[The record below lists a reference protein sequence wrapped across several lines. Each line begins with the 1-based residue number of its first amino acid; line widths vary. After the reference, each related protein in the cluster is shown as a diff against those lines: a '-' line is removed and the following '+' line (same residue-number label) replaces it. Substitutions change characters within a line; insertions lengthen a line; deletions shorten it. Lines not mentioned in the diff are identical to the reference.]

1 MKLFSLVLSSLS
13 ANSSPDII
21 ITFFELQTKIYE
33 SGLKIFYSTLN
44 QTLDLTV
51 LLVSSLNER
60 LSSRTLLMFC
70 QLLFSSR
77 VEVLSQHSFLL
88 CRNLICGLGNINN
101 NINQHIS
108 SVLNNMKKFYSSEFL
123 QAGTQALNSEVFSL
137 LSSNEKERLLFCFL
151 NVDIETVQQM
161 KQLID
166 SVSKILKRQAN
177 FDVIISTEIAIS
189 SKNMKKNIIVLD
201 N

>member
-1 MKLFSLVLSSLS
+1 
-13 ANSSPDII
+13 
-21 ITFFELQTKIYE
+21 
-33 SGLKIFYSTLN
+33 
-44 QTLDLTV
+44 
-51 LLVSSLNER
+51 
-60 LSSRTLLMFC
+60 
-70 QLLFSSR
+70 
-77 VEVLSQHSFLL
+77 
-88 CRNLICGLGNINN
+88 
-101 NINQHIS
+101 
-108 SVLNNMKKFYSSEFL
+108 MKKFYSSEFL

-189 SKNMKKNIIVLD
+189 SKNMKKNIIELD